1 MTIFGVFWG
10 YHHLRKHPC
19 IYNIYPLKRDH
30 VERKLIIFQPSVF
43 RGYVTLWGVKH
54 QILWWG
60 IIPRCI
66 LTSPFLLALLF
77 AVFSWLKQKLLGGWT
92 NPSEKSICQIG
103 SFPQIRVKIK
113 NVWNHHPEKQCQRL
127 RVANHWWFETN
138 SCCPPTSNPT
148 REWYTSHSHSFT
160 VVFGFVSDRKM
171 LFEKNRQ
178 NYNVCLDYNHLY
190 IYEHGGVKWNWF

>member
-1 MTIFGVFWG
+1 MYIYGGFLKWWYPTTMGFPTKNDHFGVFWG

-19 IYNIYPLKRDH
+19 IYNIYPLERDH

-66 LTSPFLLALLF
+66 LTSPYVFALLF

-92 NPSEKSICQIG
+92 KPSEKYARQIG
-103 SFPQIRVKIK
+103 SFPQGSGWKQELFEFATTQK
-113 NVWNHHPEKQCQRL
+113 NNVNVSELRIIGGLKQ
-127 RVANHWWFETN
+127 
-138 SCCPPTSNPT
+138 
-148 REWYTSHSHSFT
+148 T
-160 VVFGFVSDRKM
+160 VVAPQHLTPLGSDTHLIPTVSP
-171 LFEKNRQ
+171 
-178 NYNVCLDYNHLY
+178 
-190 IYEHGGVKWNWF
+190 